1 MEKKRS
7 FLQSYRFS
15 LILLGAMAAGCLLGT
30 LRPQWAASVKPL
42 GDLFLRCLFMIIAPL
57 IYFSIASAVAT
68 MSSTFRL
75 LRILGWMLVMFFATG
90 IVASVVMLVAVQW
103 YPPAIGF
110 ANGAAAVAVPAQQMS
125 TFEQLLRAF
134 TTGDFV
140 ELLSMRNTLA
150 LIVFAI
156 MTGLAASAGGEKTR
170 PYTAFLRAGNEV
182 FMRVVSYVMY
192 LAPVG
197 LGAYFANLVV
207 QYGGVLVG
215 SYGRAM
221 LLYYPLTIAYFFTA
235 FTVYTFLAGGPRGV
249 KRFWGS
255 ILPTSLTALSTG
267 SSYVT
272 IPVNLKAAQQI
283 GVPDDIAETVIPIGA
298 TLHMEGSCLAAV
310 LKIAFVFGVF
320 HMDFSSPEILLKAGG
335 VALLAGM
342 VISGI
347 PGGGITGEVLIMTLF
362 NLPPESLPLMN
373 AIGNLVDPP
382 ATLVNAVGDNV
393 SSMLVAR
400 VMGGRRWMSRPA
412 AAAEGYLADGR
423 LPNETILMAPDKQ
436 GPGVPLAQAGSKS
449 SN

>member
-1 MEKKRS
+1 M
-7 FLQSYRFS
+7 
-15 LILLGAMAAGCLLGT
+15 ILLAAMVAGCLLGHY
-30 LRPQWAASVKPL
+30 RPTWAEPIRPL
-42 GDLFLRCLFMIIAPL
+42 GELFLRLLFMIIVPM
-57 IYFSIASAVAT
+57 IYFSIASAVSA

-75 LRILGWMLVMFFATG
+75 LRILGAMMVVFTLTG
-90 IVASVVMLVAVQW
+90 IVAATIMLTAVQW
-103 YPPAIGF
+103 FPPAQGF
-110 ANGAAAVAVPAQQMS
+110 ADGAAVVAAPAQSIS
-125 TFEQLLRAF
+125 TFEQVLRAF

-156 MTGLAASAGGEKTR
+156 LTGLAASAGGESTR
-170 PYTAFLRAGNEV
+170 PFTAFLQAANEV
-182 FMRVVSYVMY
+182 FMRVVRYVML
-192 LAPVG
+192 LAPIG

-207 QYGGVLVG
+207 KYGDVLVG
-215 SYGRAM
+215 AYGRAM
-221 LLYYPLTIAYFFTA
+221 LLYYPLTIAYFFVA
-235 FTVYTFLAGGPRGV
+235 FTVYTFIAGGWTGL
-249 KRFWGS
+249 KRFWTN
-255 ILPTSLTALSTG
+255 ILPPSLTALATG

-272 IPVNLKAAQQI
+272 IPVNLEAARQT
-283 GVPDDIAETVIPIGA
+283 GVPMDIRETVIPIGA

-320 HMDFSSPEILLKAGG
+320 HIDFSSPAVILKAGG

-362 NLPPESLPLMN
+362 GLPPEALPLMN

-400 VMGGRRWMSRPA
+400 VLGGRKWMKQ
-412 AAAEGYLADGR
+412 AESED
-423 LPNETILMAPDKQ
+423 T
-436 GPGVPLAQAGSKS
+436 S
-449 SN
+449 SA

>member
-7 FLQSYRFS
+7 FLRSYRFS
-15 LILLGAMAAGCLLGT
+15 LILLGSMVAGCLLGHF
-30 LRPQWAASVKPL
+30 RPAWAEPIKPL
-42 GDLFLRCLFMIIAPL
+42 GDLFLRGLFMIIVPL
-57 IYFSIASAVAT
+57 IYFSISSAVAA

-75 LRILGWMLVMFFATG
+75 FRILGAMIVVFAVTG
-90 IVASVVMLVAVQW
+90 AIASVLMIVAVQW
-103 YPPAIGF
+103 YPPAEGF
-110 ANGAAAVAVPAQQMS
+110 AQGTVAVAMPAQQQG

-156 MTGLAASAGGEKTR
+156 LTGLAASAGGEKTR
-170 PYTAFLRAGNEV
+170 PFTAFLQAGNEV
-182 FMRVVSYVMY
+182 FMRVVQYVMY
-192 LAPVG
+192 LAPIG

-207 QYGGVLVG
+207 KYGDVLVG
-215 SYGRAM
+215 AYGRAM
-221 LLYYPLTIAYFFTA
+221 LLYYPLTIAYFFVA
-235 FTVYTFLAGGPRGV
+235 FTVYAFVAGGWTGI
-249 KRFWGS
+249 KRFWS
-255 ILPTSLTALSTG
+255 NILPPSLTALATG

-272 IPVNLKAAQQI
+272 IPVNLEAAAQV
-283 GVPDDIAETVIPIGA
+283 GVPMDIRETVIPIGA
-298 TLHMEGSCLAAV
+298 TIHMDGSCLAAV

-320 HMDFSSPEILLKAGG
+320 HMDFTSPEVLLKAGG

-382 ATLVNAVGDNV
+382 ATLVNSIGDNV
-393 SSMLVAR
+393 CSMVVAR
-400 VMGGRRWMSRPA
+400 ILGGRKWMKTGHAQSEQTLA
-412 AAAEGYLADGR
+412 A
-423 LPNETILMAPDKQ
+423 
-436 GPGVPLAQAGSKS
+436 
-449 SN
+449 